1 MKRGNAGKDGKREA
15 ALAAIL
21 LLSLLICYWYMP
33 DLLLKLWKVPR
44 LGRTRKERL
53 HSEKVGGRQKTRFR
67 VLLRRRRGVC
77 SPGVLQ
83 VVNPRNS
90 VYVLY

>member
-1 MKRGNAGKDGKREA
+1 MKRGNAGKDEKREA
-15 ALAAIL
+15 ALAANL

-33 DLLLKLWKVPR
+33 KLLLQLWKVPR

-53 HSEKVGGRQKTRFR
+53 LSEKVGGRQKTRVR

-83 VVNPRNS
+83 LVNPRNS
-90 VYVLY
+90 VFLLY